1 MKMEL
6 LSRVVAAVVLAGVVV
21 VLAGVVVVA
30 VTSRRAPPL
39 PASDAME
46 AIARE
51 GKHHYE
57 VITKESQMPRY
68 GDCYQATLRDLHDGC
83 SDLTDEVQSRLALA
97 FTNCYVARFG
107 WAVYPCGPKQ
117 PLAACMRHL
126 DSRAASVYSA
136 MLSNT
141 LAMCH
146 FLQAQAWHSA
156 TTHAVHSLQEASEKV
171 SSQLS
176 QAVDSAAALT
186 LQMDTQITESR
197 QALKH
202 AFLEIRESTAEQRGL
217 IIDVFDRVAEL
228 QSLLMG
234 EFSWFYA
241 VVFYVA
247 SVVTSLLATCTPRT
261 LGARLP
267 IMATLAASLL
277 LERFLLSRILAQD
290 NTHASQVTSASQAD
304 VELVVW
310 IVRRLAAT
318 CSCLLLLHE
327 AFSYRDPVAV
337 TTSKLEQLAAATAD
351 IRKLIHSTPGLVKA
365 SSRSPVALSPVIEQ
379 SDSSDDIYD
388 PDDDSDDYSDLEE
401 SPYVFGSLAT
411 PMIKEHGSSR
421 EGRYSLRP
429 RPRGTV
435 QENPLL
441 AQETP
446 ESFAR
451 TIRHLEVLSRHRSRS
466 QVWQFSALR
475 YSKDLSQVS
484 SED

>member
-6 LSRVVAAVVLAGVVV
+6 LRRVVAAVVLAGVVV

-241 VVFYVA
+241 VRI
-247 SVVTSLLATCTPRT
+247 SLF
-261 LGARLP
+261 
-267 IMATLAASLL
+267 ILL
-277 LERFLLSRILAQD
+277 LILIGGGGCGWQDLGRGFAPPHSPGGFSQSLMLCTFYHINCSRSDRGLRPNSWQD
-290 NTHASQVTSASQAD
+290 LESSLGGQ
-304 VELVVW
+304 W
-310 IVRRLAAT
+310 
-318 CSCLLLLHE
+318 
-327 AFSYRDPVAV
+327 DPVAV

-388 PDDDSDDYSDLEE
+388 PDDDSDDYSDLEV